1 MPSSPLTP
9 LLPLSSFLLFLLTSF
24 WRSFVF
30 NMSLLLTSLAME
42 MHLHDKKLQ
51 FHVHPLYSD
60 SFHFILTHFPE
71 HICAASIIRG
81 NCTSYHSCFCVC
93 YWCLPNHNT
102 STSHRMYVPLDNPHD
117 LLLFQREGVPAAC
130 MALTKTKFV
139 RDYLK
144 NISFSTIL

>member
-42 MHLHDKKLQ
+42 MHLNDKILL

-60 SFHFILTHFPE
+60 SFHSILTHFPE

-93 YWCLPNHNT
+93 YSFLTYQPEHIASDVRCPNGIFDSIWT
-102 STSHRMYVPLDNPHD
+102 ILMI
-117 LLLFQREGVPAAC
+117 LLLFQREGVPAVWPS
-130 MALTKTKFV
+130 L
-139 RDYLK
+139 RQRL
-144 NISFSTIL
+144 